1 LPNRAP
7 KLSPLLTVA
16 YLLAGSAFGTVGM
29 AAFDLMG
36 FPKMLV
42 DELLG
47 FNENSDVVLGLAAGA
62 IPASGNTFNF
72 YGFTYFLSAGSLG
85 FWPRDGV

>member
-47 FNENSDVVLGLAAGA
+47 FNENSDVVL
-62 IPASGNTFNF
+62 
-72 YGFTYFLSAGSLG
+72 
-85 FWPRDGV
+85 